1 MLNLFSFRSLC
12 SLGCFLLS
20 QKETVA
26 EGRSYLMQ
34 AMSIYET
41 VWADEPQ
48 LIEEKRRLYEQA
60 HINAGI
66 EIAKEI
72 SKKLHNKT

>member
-1 MLNLFSFRSLC
+1 
-12 SLGCFLLS
+12 
-20 QKETVA
+20 
-26 EGRSYLMQ
+26 MQ

-48 LIEEKRRLYEQA
+48 LIEEKKRQYQQA

-72 SKKLHNKT
+72 SKKALQKT